1 MGGSAPHSSQRPDD
15 SFAFPPSHLWALR
28 NWSPFAPKRHARV
41 RGCTKVPT
49 AVQVEAAAREIR
61 ISPVGDSKVGEEAP
75 AGSRDRRQEQ
85 AGLPSRR
92 TCRTRP

>member
-1 MGGSAPHSSQRPDD
+1 MGLGTGGGRVGGSAPHSSQRPDD

-28 NWSPFAPKRHARV
+28 NWSPGAPRRHARV

-61 ISPVGDSKVGEEAP
+61 IS
-75 AGSRDRRQEQ
+75 
-85 AGLPSRR
+85 L
-92 TCRTRP
+92 